1 MWKKDGGR
9 FAGVPGKKCG
19 ATLNGNVVLNI
30 NSTFSLPQKN
40 KVKLS
45 RLGGGRVVL
54 WFVFLRF
61 QPSGG
66 RRFFFPCV

>member
-1 MWKKDGGR
+1 MGMWCLIST
-9 FAGVPGKKCG
+9 VP
-19 ATLNGNVVLNI
+19 
-30 NSTFSLPQKN
+30 FFLPQKN

-66 RRFFFPCV
+66 RRFFPCV